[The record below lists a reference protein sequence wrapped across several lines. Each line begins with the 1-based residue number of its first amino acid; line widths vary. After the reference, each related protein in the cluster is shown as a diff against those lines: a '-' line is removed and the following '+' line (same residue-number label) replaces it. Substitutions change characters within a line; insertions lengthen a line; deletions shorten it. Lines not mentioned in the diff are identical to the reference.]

1 MPQPTRCQNVAAA
14 TVSAKHA
21 PMPDI
26 ARRPISR
33 ASRVTGRN
41 TVKHL
46 MLLTLLTACT
56 CAALQAQSED
66 GTIWYDV
73 NAKSLEG
80 ETRRYLVMPDAY
92 RTVGW
97 DLVALADHLEEAPPE
112 NSGQRPL
119 TMVLPLADG
128 GAARFLIEASPVA
141 APELAMRYP
150 EIRSFRGWCPDDPA
164 TTMRCDLSPNGFSA
178 IILSDQD
185 ATFIRPMHR
194 YDDRFTYV
202 YRRGDMTIDKSGFQC
217 EVRGQWR
224 REALQDTL
232 GGSVFPLQNELRSY
246 RLAIAATGEYT
257 TFHGGT
263 VVSALAALTTTVNN
277 INAVY
282 ERDLAV
288 RLIMVADNDQ
298 LIYTNAATDPYEF
311 DLGDENQT
319 NVDNVIGSANYDIGH
334 VVFDAGGGAAYLGV
348 VCENGFKANG
358 FTGTDPPT
366 GPVFDIDYVAHEI
379 GHQFGGEHTF
389 NAETGSCSGGNRSGS
404 TAYEPGGA
412 TTIMGYAGICGANN
426 LQNNS
431 DPFFHVGSIEQI
443 LSYTRNGGGVGCAN
457 IQMLSNAA
465 PDANAGADY
474 TIPAQTPFTLTGS
487 ASGGA
492 NVAGRTYSWE
502 QFDTGQA
509 SNFNVDTGDNAIFR
523 FYPPVT
529 DPSRTFPRLDAILNQ
544 TTVRG
549 EFLPT
554 TSRTLRMRFTVRNNN
569 QGGGALDSDEAVLTV
584 VGSAGPFV
592 ITSPSGGET
601 WPGNSTQTV
610 SWNVAGT
617 NQAPI
622 NCNQVDIMV
631 STDGGQSFSTVAAA
645 VANDGSAEITVPNT
659 DSSQVRVKAACTGNV
674 FFDISNANLTITAN
688 GASCSDY
695 YGNWYQAVPNGLIDV
710 NSNNVVDVLDLINC
724 AFAPARLR

>member
-1 MPQPTRCQNVAAA
+1 M
-14 TVSAKHA
+14 KHW
-21 PMPDI
+21 
-26 ARRPISR
+26 
-33 ASRVTGRN
+33 
-41 TVKHL
+41 
-46 MLLTLLTACT
+46 MLITLLTAYT
-56 CAALQAQSED
+56 CEALQAQSSD
-66 GTIWYDV
+66 DAIWYDV
-73 NAKSLEG
+73 HPKTLAG
-80 ETRRYLVMPDAY
+80 EARRYLVMPDAY

-97 DLVALADHLEEAPPE
+97 DLVALSDHLEDAPQE
-112 NSGQRPL
+112 GDGQQPL
-119 TMVLPLADG
+119 TMVLPLAEG
-128 GAARFLIEASPVA
+128 GAARFFIEASPVV

-150 EIRSFRGWCPDDPA
+150 EIRSYRGWCPDDPG

-194 YDDRFTYV
+194 YDDRVTYV
-202 YRRGDMTIDKSGFQC
+202 YRRSQMTIDKSGFQC
-217 EVRGQWR
+217 EVRGTWR
-224 REALQDTL
+224 RQILDDMR
-232 GGSVFPLQNELRSY
+232 GGAVFPVQNELRTY

-257 TFHGGT
+257 AFHGGT
-263 VVSALAALTTTVNN
+263 VSGALAALNTTLNN

-282 ERDLAV
+282 ERDVAV
-288 RLIMVADNDQ
+288 RMIMVADNDQ
-298 LIYTNAATDPYEF
+298 IIYTDASTDPYEN
-311 DLGDENQT
+311 DLGGENQT

-334 VVFDAGGGAAYLGV
+334 VVFDAGGGAAFLGV
-348 VCENGFKANG
+348 VCEDGFKANG

-379 GHQFGGEHTF
+379 GHQFGAEHTF
-389 NAETGSCSGGNRSGS
+389 NAQTGSCSGGNRSGS

-412 TTIMGYAGICGANN
+412 TTIMGYAGICGQND
-426 LQNNS
+426 LQANS

-443 LSYTRNGGGVGCAN
+443 VNLTRNGGAVGCAN
-457 IQMLSNAA
+457 IQALSNAA

-502 QFDTGQA
+502 QFDSGQA
-509 SNFNVDTGDNAIFR
+509 SNYNVDTGDNAIFR
-523 FYPPVT
+523 FYPPVSE
-529 DPSRTFPRLDAILNQ
+529 PSRTFPRLDAILNQ
-544 TTVRG
+544 TTVIG
-549 EFLPT
+549 EVLPS

-601 WPGNSTQTV
+601 WAGNSTQTV

-617 NQAPI
+617 DQAPI
-622 NCNQVDIMV
+622 NCSQVDIMV
-631 STDGGQSFSTVAAA
+631 STNGGETFSTVAAA
-645 VANDGSAEITVPNT
+645 VANDGSADIRVPNT
-659 DSSQVRVKAACTGNV
+659 ASTQVRVKAACTGNV
-674 FFDISNANLTITAN
+674 FFDISNANLTITASS
-688 GASCSDY
+688 ASCSDF
-695 YGNWYQAVPNGLIDV
+695 YGSWFGAVPGGLVDI

-724 AFAPARLR
+724 RFAPARLN